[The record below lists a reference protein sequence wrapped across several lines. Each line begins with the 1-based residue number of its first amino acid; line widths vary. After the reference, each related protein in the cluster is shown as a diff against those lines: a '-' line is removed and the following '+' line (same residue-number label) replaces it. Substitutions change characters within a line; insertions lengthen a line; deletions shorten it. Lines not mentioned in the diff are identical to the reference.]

1 MQLSERQKKHLRGLA
16 HSRKPLVYIGKDGLS
31 DGIARE
37 LDIALGAHELVKVG
51 ARVDDREERE
61 QILAELAERTSSALV
76 QRIGKVGVFYRASKD
91 KPRIMLPDG

>member
-16 HSRKPLVYIGKDGLS
+16 HSRKPLVYVGKAGLS

-37 LDIALGAHELVKVG
+37 LDIALTAHELVKVG
-51 ARVDDREERE
+51 ARLDDREERE
-61 QILAELAERTSSALV
+61 QVLADLAERTSSSLV
-76 QRIGKVGVFYRASKD
+76 QRIGKIGVFYRASKD